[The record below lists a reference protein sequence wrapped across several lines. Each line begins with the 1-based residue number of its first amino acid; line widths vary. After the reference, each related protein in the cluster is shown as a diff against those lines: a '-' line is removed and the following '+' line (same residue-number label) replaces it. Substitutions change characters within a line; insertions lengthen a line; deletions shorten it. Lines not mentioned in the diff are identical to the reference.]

1 MWFLSVL
8 ILLSSFSFI
17 AYGIHCLVSLNMIV
31 EFERFGFKKLR
42 ILTGILEILGGM
54 GLLVGVIWNPLLI
67 FSSLGLTSLML
78 VAFGVRVRL
87 KDGIL
92 ESTPSLILML
102 MNLSILIFSIK
113 QQ

>member
-1 MWFLSVL
+1 
-8 ILLSSFSFI
+8 
-17 AYGIHCLVSLNMIV
+17 MIV